1 MFYIRNKSMEDKKRP
16 NQVELLLSEVIHSN
30 EISEK
35 KLSVMEDRLSV
46 MEKIQVITIIVLSL
60 VGGGTIFAILKL
72 LALI

>member
-1 MFYIRNKSMEDKKRP
+1 MEDKKRP
-16 NQVELLLSEVIHSN
+16 NQVGLLLSEVIHSN

>member
-1 MFYIRNKSMEDKKRP
+1 MEDNNNP
-16 NQVELLLSEVIHSN
+16 NQIKLLLCKVIHSN

-72 LALI
+72 LELI

>member
-1 MFYIRNKSMEDKKRP
+1 MEDKKRP

>member
-1 MFYIRNKSMEDKKRP
+1 MEDNKRL

-72 LALI
+72 LELI